1 MVGATI
7 KAGWLGGY
15 KLVHPAGG
23 VPVGAGIG
31 IRFLGRGEHSALIFE
46 LLFVD
51 LVRFKAKV
59 RKSTKK
65 SHLAGSSALGSSV
78 VGAELLGHGS
88 SGSCRGGGEG
98 GSCCCCCFLLLPPY

>member
-15 KLVHPAGG
+15 KLVHPTGG

-31 IRFLGRGEHSALIFE
+31 FRLLGRGEHSALIFE

-65 SHLAGSSALGSSV
+65 SHLAGSSLCVVALGSSV
-78 VGAELLGHGS
+78 VGTEFPIPRPRPGS
-88 SGSCRGGGEG
+88 SGGCRA
-98 GSCCCCCFLLLPPY
+98 